1 MFADTEGDMVASVV
15 EVVVQTAEVVQAE
28 NIVGMYN
35 NTIDGSVVYNSI
47 AFHILDN

>member
-1 MFADTEGDMVASVV
+1 MLVDIEGDRVASVV
-15 EVVVQTAEVVQAE
+15 EVAVQAAEVVQAE

-47 AFHILDN
+47 VFRILDN